1 MKVEHVLI
9 GPVTFSDTIENEIG
23 DYDGNDDGD
32 DGNDGADEDADDDD
46 DLYRG
51 RQHEQ
56 LDGDW
61 AKWRKCVRPLAL

>member
-1 MKVEHVLI
+1 MKLVIMTAMMMVMMAK
-9 GPVTFSDTIENEIG
+9 P
-23 DYDGNDDGD
+23 
-32 DGNDGADEDADDDD
+32 DGADENDNDDD